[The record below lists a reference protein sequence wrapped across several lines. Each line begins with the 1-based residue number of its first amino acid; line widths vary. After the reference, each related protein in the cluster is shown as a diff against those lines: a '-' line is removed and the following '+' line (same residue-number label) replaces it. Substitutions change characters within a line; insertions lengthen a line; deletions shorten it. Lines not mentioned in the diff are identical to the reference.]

1 MCSNPRMSSHLDSLR
16 QFTTIVADTGDFE
29 SIREYTP
36 QDATTNPSLI
46 LKAAQMAEY
55 EELVDKVLAEAREES
70 GTGDV
75 MAAAIDKLAVFFGL
89 EILKIVPGRV
99 STEVDARLSFDTTAT
114 LAKARSLIA
123 RYEKNGLERYRSH
136 IKIGFSWAGIRAAE
150 ELEKEGIKIPNTVY
164 AKDKEQ
170 LLHLGKSFP
179 LPYLTK
185 HNRAGRGLGI
195 RLFHDYPS
203 FEKYIKSDD
212 FEDSIDGITL
222 LQEYIKPKTAT
233 IIRTE
238 FIDRKFLYA
247 VQVDTSKGFELC
259 PADAC
264 NLEDEYCPA
273 NATGNKF
280 MILDDFSNPILDQYQ
295 KILKNNHI
303 EIAGIEFLEDAKG
316 QLYTYDINTNTNYNS
331 TAESSS
337 EKKGMKAIANF
348 LKKELSF
355 SCSLDKIFRGI
366 TSVEEV
372 LRAII
377 SNIDEEE
384 VAE

>member
-1 MCSNPRMSSHLDSLR
+1 MKKAYIIHENDEWVEPLRVHLNDLQVTFEEWHMDKVKINTLNAPPLGVFYNRMSASSHTR
-16 QFTTIVADTGDFE
+16 GHRYAP
-29 SIREYTP
+29 EYT
-36 QDATTNPSLI
+36 A
-46 LKAAQMAEY
+46 
-55 EELVDKVLAEAREES
+55 VVLNWLEFHNRRVINNSRALS
-70 GTGDV
+70 
-75 MAAAIDKLAVFFGL
+75 L
-89 EILKIVPGRV
+89 EISK
-99 STEVDARLSFDTTAT
+99 
-114 LAKARSLIA
+114 SLQ
-123 RYEKNGLERYRSH
+123 YK
-136 IKIGFSWAGIRAAE
+136 

-179 LPYLTK
+179 PPYLTK

-222 LQEYIKPKTAT
+222 LQEYVKPKTAT

-264 NLEDEYCPA
+264 NVEDEYCPA

-303 EIAGIEFLEDAKG
+303 EIAGIEFLEDTKG

-331 TAESSS
+331 IAESSS

-348 LKKELSF
+348 LKRELVR
-355 SCSLDKIFRGI
+355 LN
-366 TSVEEV
+366 
-372 LRAII
+372 L
-377 SNIDEEE
+377 
-384 VAE
+384 

>member
-1 MCSNPRMSSHLDSLR
+1 MNKIFIIHENDEWIEPLRVNLNDLQISFEEWHMDKVIINTLNDPPFGVFYNRMSASSHTR
-16 QFTTIVADTGDFE
+16 GHRYAP
-29 SIREYTP
+29 EYT
-36 QDATTNPSLI
+36 A
-46 LKAAQMAEY
+46 
-55 EELVDKVLAEAREES
+55 VVLNWLEFHNRRVINNSRALS
-70 GTGDV
+70 
-75 MAAAIDKLAVFFGL
+75 L
-89 EILKIVPGRV
+89 EISK
-99 STEVDARLSFDTTAT
+99 
-114 LAKARSLIA
+114 SLQ
-123 RYEKNGLERYRSH
+123 YK
-136 IKIGFSWAGIRAAE
+136 

-222 LQEYIKPKTAT
+222 LQEYVKPKTAT

-303 EIAGIEFLEDAKG
+303 EIAGIEFLEDTKG

-331 TAESSS
+331 IAESSS

-348 LKKELSF
+348 LKRELVR
-355 SCSLDKIFRGI
+355 LN
-366 TSVEEV
+366 
-372 LRAII
+372 L
-377 SNIDEEE
+377 
-384 VAE
+384 